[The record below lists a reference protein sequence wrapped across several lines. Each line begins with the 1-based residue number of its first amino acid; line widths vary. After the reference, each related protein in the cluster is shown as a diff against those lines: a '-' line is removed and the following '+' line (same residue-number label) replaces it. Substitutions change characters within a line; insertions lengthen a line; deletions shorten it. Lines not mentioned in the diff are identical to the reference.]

1 MISLNCYGCCLNS
14 QLSIDTVPAIS
25 RGEFAGV
32 GS

>member
-1 MISLNCYGCCLNS
+1 MISLNCYGCVNS

-25 RGEFAGV
+25 RGGFAGV